1 MKFINLLKK
10 ELVELVNKQMLLGL
24 AIAFAVLFI
33 VGEVTNEV
41 IEDVQSNIYNVNIV
55 DEDDSDFS
63 HEIIEKLKTL
73 QGSEDED
80 GIKLNIIPKADL
92 NKDNYS
98 AVLDKHKIDSLI
110 IIPSGFSKTI
120 LEENKTAEL
129 KTVSRM
135 KSASALSSISSDTSG
150 GINLINDCI
159 KTKIMTE
166 KGIEAEDI
174 SVIDT
179 PVTVSDT
186 TVVDGKQSEISAGNI
201 MSNMMTRNMII
212 PIIVF
217 VLVIYTSQMIVNA
230 ISTEKIDKTLETLL
244 SAPVSRTS
252 ILSSKM
258 LAAAIVALLNAVVY
272 MIGFSSFVKGATG
285 SVAEGAASQTVN
297 VGEAMKQLGLTLT
310 AGDYVLIGL
319 QMFLTIMI
327 SLSVSI
333 ILGAMVNDAKSAQTI
348 IMPIMFCAMVPY
360 MISIVADVN
369 TLPTA
374 IKTAVYAIPFTHTFT
389 SMNNLMFGNY
399 SLFYIGVGYQALLFI
414 VCMFC
419 AVKLFNSDK
428 ILTASLNFG
437 QKSKFKKSKKG
448 VSEE

>member
-24 AIAFAVLFI
+24 VIAFAILFI

-135 KSASALSSISSDTSG
+135 KSASALSSVSSDTSG

-297 VGEAMKQLGLTLT
+297 VGEAMKQLGLTLS

-360 MISIVADVN
+360 MISMVADVN

-437 QKSKFKKSKKG
+437 QKSKFKKSKKA